1 MKPVVLHA
9 RPKRK
14 RHRIVKGALVVLF
27 ATGLTTLAI
36 HASDSFARPGSGL
49 LAGVGG
55 SREVAH
61 CPEGM
66 VYIPQSGGGFCIDQY
81 EASPGKTCTHQ
92 VVGNQF
98 QTEDNLRNPLCMPVS
113 VPGVAP
119 WVNVPEHQALALCA
133 KAGKR
138 LPSNGEWYRAAFGTP
153 DDAKGMQST
162 CALDHVGATAA
173 DPTGS
178 HASCVSSYGAYDM
191 VGNVWEWVDATS
203 DNSSFEQRTLPGEG
217 YVIEADANGV
227 PVAVGTSSPS
237 FGNDYFFID
246 PSGVKGMFRGG
257 FWSMN
262 EKAGIFTVNAS
273 IPTTFVGNAVGF
285 RCAREAQ

>member
-1 MKPVVLHA
+1 
-9 RPKRK
+9 
-14 RHRIVKGALVVLF
+14 
-27 ATGLTTLAI
+27 
-36 HASDSFARPGSGL
+36 
-49 LAGVGG
+49 
-55 SREVAH
+55 
-61 CPEGM
+61 
-66 VYIPQSGGGFCIDQY
+66 
-81 EASPGKTCTHQ
+81 
-92 VVGNQF
+92 
-98 QTEDNLRNPLCMPVS
+98 
-113 VPGVAP
+113 
-119 WVNVPEHQALALCA
+119 
-133 KAGKR
+133 
-138 LPSNGEWYRAAFGTP
+138 
-153 DDAKGMQST
+153 
-162 CALDHVGATAA
+162 
-173 DPTGS
+173 
-178 HASCVSSYGAYDM
+178 M

-203 DNSSFEQRTLPGEG
+203 DNGSFEQRTLPGEG